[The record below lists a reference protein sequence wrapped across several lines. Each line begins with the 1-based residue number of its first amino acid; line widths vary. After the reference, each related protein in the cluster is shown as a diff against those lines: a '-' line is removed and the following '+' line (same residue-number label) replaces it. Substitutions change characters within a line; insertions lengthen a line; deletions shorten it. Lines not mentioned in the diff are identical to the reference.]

1 MAEAKLKL
9 VEAIA
14 GFLQDADLFDR
25 VLLSYTEFVESHG
38 LAAFVEFNK
47 YLRERFSPEM
57 KVASKEFEVVK
68 PPPARVYPNL
78 DDGWFLY
85 KPPGIIPKED
95 GPISH
100 SVDNTLFMLCYAA
113 QFNVGPPEQVALRAK
128 EMVQQDADAFD
139 YGAMARRFAAISIG
153 HFTYIEEYMWTL
165 HPFKVGERI
174 HRFKL
179 CDVSFEMPLTV
190 TKVFKAEVTTSYWLY
205 EVKTDE
211 GHTWQMY
218 DNDLGLCPV
227 SFPLDLDLWKTGH
240 EQQKSRK
247 AKLLEVEYQQ
257 KLLDESADVEL
268 RLQKELA
275 EIRNRREV
283 RLFHVYFTRGL

>member
-1 MAEAKLKL
+1 MAETKLE
-9 VEAIA
+9 EAIA
-14 GFLQDADLFDR
+14 GFLLDADMFDR
-25 VLLSYTEFVESHG
+25 VVLSYTEFVKSRG

-47 YLRERFSPEM
+47 HLRERFSPEM

-68 PPPARVYPNL
+68 PPPARVYP

-100 SVDNTLFMLCYAA
+100 SADNTLFMLCYAA

-128 EMVQQDADAFD
+128 EIFQMRQDANAFD
-139 YGAMARRFAAISIG
+139 YGAMARRFAALSIG

-257 KLLDESADVEL
+257 KLLDESADREL
-268 RLQKELA
+268 CLQEELA

-283 RLFHVYFTRGL
+283 RFILVYFTRGL